1 MKGVQNMKTTSEWAL
16 REILIAHRL
25 PYFHWQVW
33 AVILIFVIGI
43 AIGVFIGIDQ
53 SEIIAEAIER
63 GIR

>member
-1 MKGVQNMKTTSEWAL
+1 MLGSENTMKTTSEWAI

-25 PYFHWQVW
+25 PYFYWQVW
-33 AVILIFVIGI
+33 AVILIFVIGV

-63 GIR
+63 G

>member
-1 MKGVQNMKTTSEWAL
+1 MKTTGEWAI

-25 PYFHWQVW
+25 PCFHWQVW
-33 AVILIFVIGI
+33 AIILIFVIGV
-43 AIGVFIGIDQ
+43 AVGVFIGIDQ